1 MEQSSVLLQQR
12 RLKLDEI
19 RESGIEP
26 YPYKYSVENYAAEI
40 IQKLADRQDF
50 EEKQFPVK
58 MAGRIMSIRGHGKVG
73 FAHIQ
78 DSTGQIQLYIRKN
91 ELGDEVYDQLYKKL
105 DIGDIIG
112 VEGWIFRTRTEELT
126 VHVKKLTLLTKSLRP
141 LPEKWH
147 GLKDKETRYRQRY
160 VDLIV
165 NDDVKKVFLARTKI
179 IQSIRGFLD
188 SRGFVEIETPVL
200 QPIYGGANARPFV
213 THHNALDID
222 FYLRIADELYLKRVI
237 VGGIDRVYEIAK
249 DFRNEGIDKDH
260 SPEFTML
267 ELYQAYSD
275 YEDMMSLTEEMVA
288 HAVLKLHNTTAI
300 TYQEKEINL
309 APPWR
314 RISMLDAIKDALG
327 TDIKDMDAEALVKLA
342 KKHDLELQNESL
354 RGKLINLFFEEFV
367 EKELIQPT
375 FITDYPIEIS
385 PFAKKKRG
393 DDSLTERFEI
403 FIGGMEMGNAFS
415 ELNDPIDQ
423 RERFLD
429 QARQKEAGDE
439 EAHMMDEDFL
449 RALEY
454 GMPPTGGLGMGIGR
468 LVMLLTDMPSLRDVV
483 LFPQMR
489 PEKSSIE
496 HEAIVKA

>member
-40 IQKLADRQDF
+40 IKKFADRQDF

-58 MAGRIMSIRGHGKVG
+58 MAGRIMSMRGHGKVG

-78 DSTGQIQLYIRKN
+78 DSTGKIQLYVRKN
-91 ELGDEVYDQLYKKL
+91 EVGDEVYDQLYKKL

-126 VHVKKLTLLTKSLRP
+126 VHVEKLTLLTKSLRP

-147 GLKDKETRYRQRY
+147 GLKDIETRYRQRY

-179 IQSIRGFLD
+179 IQAIRSFLD
-188 SRGFVEIETPVL
+188 SRGFIEVETPVL

-275 YEDMMSLTEEMVA
+275 YQDMMDLTEEMVA
-288 HAVLKLHNTTAI
+288 YTARKLYDTTAI
-300 TYQEKEINL
+300 TYQEKEIDL

-327 TDIKDMDAEALVKLA
+327 TDIKDMNGEALAELA
-342 KKHDLELQNESL
+342 EKHDLELQGESS

-385 PFAKKKRG
+385 PFAKKKR
-393 DDSLTERFEI
+393 DNDSLTERFEI

-489 PEKSSIE
+489 PEGQ
-496 HEAIVKA
+496 

>member
-1 MEQSSVLLQQR
+1 MEQNSILMQQR
-12 RLKLDEI
+12 RAKLDEI
-19 RESGIEP
+19 RELGIEP
-26 YPYKYSVENYAAEI
+26 YPYKYVVKDYSAEI
-40 IQKLADRQDF
+40 IEKFGDTKDF
-50 EEKQFPVK
+50 EEEQFPVQ
-58 MAGRIMSIRGHGKVG
+58 MSGRIISMRAHGKTS

-78 DSTGQIQLYIRKN
+78 DSTGKIQLYIRKN
-91 ELGDEVYDQLYKKL
+91 VIGEDVYENLYKRL

-112 VEGWIFRTRTEELT
+112 VKGWIFRTRTDELT
-126 VHVKKLTLLTKSLRP
+126 VHVQELTLLTKSLRP

-165 NDDVKKVFLARTKI
+165 NEDVKKVFLARTKI
-179 IQSIRGFLD
+179 VRTIRNFLD
-188 SRGFVEIETPVL
+188 SRGFVEVETPVL
-200 QPIYGGANARPFV
+200 QPIYGGANARPFI
-213 THHNALDID
+213 THHNALDVD

-267 ELYQAYSD
+267 ELYQAYAD
-275 YEDMMSLTEEMVA
+275 YEDMMSLTEDMVSHTA
-288 HAVLKLHNTTAI
+288 QELYGTTKI
-300 TYQEKEINL
+300 TYQEKEVDL
-309 APPWR
+309 AAPWR
-314 RISMLDAIKDALG
+314 RISMLDSIK
-327 TDIKDMDAEALVKLA
+327 EALDIDITNMDVEELTRLA
-342 KKHDLELQNESL
+342 EKHELEIQGELT
-354 RGKLINLFFEEFV
+354 RGKFINLFFEEFV
-367 EKELIQPT
+367 EEELIQPT
-375 FITDYPIEIS
+375 FITDYPTEIS
-385 PFAKKKRG
+385 PFAKKKRN
-393 DDSLTERFEI
+393 DTSLTERFEI
-403 FIGGMEMGNAFS
+403 FIAGMEMGNAFS

-423 RERFLD
+423 RERFMD

-454 GMPPTGGLGMGIGR
+454 GMPPTGGLGMGVGR

-489 PEKSSIE
+489 PE
-496 HEAIVKA
+496 

>member
-19 RESGIEP
+19 REAGIEP

-40 IQKLADRQDF
+40 IEEFADRQDF

-58 MAGRIMSIRGHGKVG
+58 MAGRIMSMRKLGKAG

-78 DSTGQIQLYIRKN
+78 DSTGRIQLFIRKDD
-91 ELGDEVYDQLYKKL
+91 LGDEVYDQLYKKL

-112 VEGWIFRTRTEELT
+112 VEGCIIRTRTGELT
-126 VHVKKLTLLTKSLRP
+126 VHVEKLTLLTKSLRP

-147 GLKDKETRYRQRY
+147 GLKDIETRYRQRY

-179 IQSIRGFLD
+179 VQAIRNFLD
-188 SRGFVEIETPVL
+188 SRGFVEVETPVL

-288 HAVLKLHNTTAI
+288 HTALKLHDTMAI
-300 TYQEKEINL
+300 TYQEKEIDL
-309 APPWR
+309 TPPWR
-314 RISMLDAIKDALG
+314 RISMLDAIGDALG

-342 KKHDLELQNESL
+342 EKHELELQDGSS

-367 EKELIQPT
+367 ERELVQPT

-385 PFAKKKRG
+385 PFAKRKR
-393 DDSLTERFEI
+393 DNDSLTERFEI
-403 FIGGMEMGNAFS
+403 FVGGMEMGNAFS

-454 GMPPTGGLGMGIGR
+454 GMPPTGGMGMGIGR

-489 PEKSSIE
+489 PEVGAENSD
-496 HEAIVKA
+496 